1 MTGKKKYE
9 RLSNSCENLLRDWYD
24 AAFRVGQKTPQILCG
39 INNVSKRYFGPNEIS
54 RHIRNEVFYG
64 KYSIIR
70 LCMNCN
76 S

>member
-1 MTGKKKYE
+1 MTEKKKYE

-24 AAFRVGQKTPQILCG
+24 AAFRVGQKTNK

-54 RHIRNEVFYG
+54 RHIRHEVFYG